1 MILRQSVIFEILFIL
16 ILSVLSAIINNTISA
31 NGIPLF
37 YHEITVA
44 PDQQLSLSQTE
55 LVIWEKRALIID
67 ARAPEEYSTGHLPG
81 AINVPGY
88 AAVDQILE
96 AVKTIPKDRMIVTY
110 CSGVSCPYADRL
122 SGFLRFQGYRAVYV
136 FPGGIDAWKA
146 AGNQLNG
153 EK

>member
-1 MILRQSVIFEILFIL
+1 LRQSVIFEILFIL
-16 ILSVLSAIINNTISA
+16 ILSVISAIIYNTSSA